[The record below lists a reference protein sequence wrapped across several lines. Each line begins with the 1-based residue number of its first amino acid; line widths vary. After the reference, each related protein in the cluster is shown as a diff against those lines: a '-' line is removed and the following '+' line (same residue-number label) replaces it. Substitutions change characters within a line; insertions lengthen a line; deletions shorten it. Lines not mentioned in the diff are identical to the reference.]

1 MNGNT
6 KYWIWLSQ
14 ALGSAARVDEIL
26 AAFPNPK
33 KLFEADDAERT
44 VSGVF
49 TRRQLEKLNSAKLAD
64 AETAIALCEKNGWQ
78 IVTPADSAYPAGLRR
93 LPDMPLVLYVDGDIG
108 CVAGKVLIGV
118 VGTRKPCFESTAV
131 ARRISAELAAAGA
144 VVVSGGALGIDSSAH
159 EGALFAGGKTVCVM
173 GCGFGTNYLMDN
185 EAMRRS
191 VKKSGALVTEYP
203 PFFKA
208 SKTTFPERNRII
220 SGMSHGVLVVEAGE
234 KSGSLITAKRANEQ
248 GREVFAIPGSVL
260 SSAYT
265 GTNNLIR
272 DGARAVTCARD
283 ILSVFAA
290 MYPERI
296 DFKAIEQ
303 AQAQAPQEPTEE
315 KKAPVKKEAGE
326 GLGAD
331 AAAVYGVFGIE
342 PLHPDEICAMSGLPL
357 PKVISALMQL
367 EIAGLIEQTDGKN
380 YAVCG

>member
-1 MNGNT
+1 M
-6 KYWIWLSQ
+6 
-14 ALGSAARVDEIL
+14 
-26 AAFPNPK
+26 
-33 KLFEADDAERT
+33 
-44 VSGVF
+44 
-49 TRRQLEKLNSAKLAD
+49 
-64 AETAIALCEKNGWQ
+64 
-78 IVTPADSAYPAGLRR
+78 
-93 LPDMPLVLYVDGDIG
+93 
-108 CVAGKVLIGV
+108 
-118 VGTRKPCFESTAV
+118 
-131 ARRISAELAAAGA
+131 
-144 VVVSGGALGIDSSAH
+144 
-159 EGALFAGGKTVCVM
+159 
-173 GCGFGTNYLMDN
+173 
-185 EAMRRS
+185 
-191 VKKSGALVTEYP
+191 TEYP

-290 MYPERI
+290 MYPDRI

-303 AQAQAPQEPTEE
+303 AQAQVPQEPTEE